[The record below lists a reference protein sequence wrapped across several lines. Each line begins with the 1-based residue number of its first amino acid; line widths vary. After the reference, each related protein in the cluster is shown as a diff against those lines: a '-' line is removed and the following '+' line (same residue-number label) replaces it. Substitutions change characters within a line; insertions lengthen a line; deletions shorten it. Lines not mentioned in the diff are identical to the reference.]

1 MRQQKIFIVAVLAS
15 LLASMVAAW
24 WACDFQKL
32 SPTDAV
38 TTNVSDIVGDYGSST
53 TLSNIKI
60 VTILEKLA
68 YCRTQAD
75 ADTAVRLILEKAG
88 VRKPNIPMPP
98 NPQSKYEV
106 FVLSDEERAKLA
118 AWHLRF
124 VTGEDT
130 LTIGGKLLKLDTLT
144 IGENY
149 NAIKEGADYIDQ
161 EFKLKDDVDKTLKK
175 LQQEATKALRDP
187 EKPENALLLAITA
200 EGATIPVT
208 IPEYKTTTLR
218 SPIQHFLL
226 ALWITIEY
234 GQLKSIPG
242 RIKVKELCILRCLP
256 RFFLDLFFCQFELI
270 QQKKEE
276 CVRQDALNFR
286 ECLDSCLHDQGG
298 GGN

>member
-1 MRQQKIFIVAVLAS
+1 MRQQKRFIVVALAS
-15 LLASMVAAW
+15 LLASMVAVW
-24 WACDFQKL
+24 WACDFQRL

-38 TTNVSDIVGDYGSST
+38 TTEVSDIVGDYGSST

-68 YCRTQAD
+68 YCRTQAE
-75 ADTAVRLILEKAG
+75 ADTAVRLILEKTG
-88 VRKPNIPMPP
+88 VRKPNTPMPP

-106 FVLSDEERAKLA
+106 FVLSDEDRAKLA

-187 EKPENALLLAITA
+187 EKPENALLLAVTA

-242 RIKVKELCILRCLP
+242 RIKVKELCILRCLS
-256 RFFLDLFFCQFELI
+256 RFFIDLFFCQFELV

-276 CVRQDALNFR
+276 CVRQDALKFR
-286 ECLDSCLHDQGG
+286 ECLESCLHDQGG
-298 GGN
+298 GN